1 MPKVSKPTVTEVEPF
16 EFRTAARMRSRSVSH
31 TTEPQMAA
39 ARFAARPLNRDMF
52 VRVNG
57 VPDKVFMELTVPE
70 SPAIS
75 KKRARVEALHSP
87 PHEYPSFRAQPMPD
101 FSDREQYPQR
111 TGAIVTRQEPFN
123 MGGEEISRR
132 KRQKFQEEIA
142 RQREEEIARR
152 EFKAQSLYETSPER
166 VYVERRSPTRPEPF
180 NLQGVPRGEHYKR
193 AFAQKIMAEEEAAKE
208 QFSSFRARTA
218 DVM

>member
-1 MPKVSKPTVTEVEPF
+1 
-16 EFRTAARMRSRSVSH
+16 
-31 TTEPQMAA
+31 
-39 ARFAARPLNRDMF
+39 
-52 VRVNG
+52 
-57 VPDKVFMELTVPE
+57 
-70 SPAIS
+70 
-75 KKRARVEALHSP
+75 
-87 PHEYPSFRAQPMPD
+87 
-101 FSDREQYPQR
+101 
-111 TGAIVTRQEPFN
+111 

-180 NLQGVPRGEHYKR
+180 NLQGVARGEHYKR